1 MCLVYGGLSSV
12 CVLFLGGLSSEC
24 VWFMGFIIC
33 VCLVY
38 LQCGEI
44 SLMIVYVGCNLKLVN
59 LPLYQGRSVVDL
71 Y

>member
-1 MCLVYGGLSSV
+1 MFGL
-12 CVLFLGGLSSEC
+12 
-24 VWFMGFIIC
+24 WGFIIC